1 MENDVDRLFAA
12 CSEKNRLSAAEKEEK
27 KRRTTFPQKSK
38 SVEKKINNSDRELK
52 TKKRY
57 DIIGL

>member
-1 MENDVDRLFAA
+1 MLRKMGMWTEKIGDLAA
-12 CSEKNRLSAAEKEEK
+12 DKEEK
-27 KRRTTFPQKSK
+27 KKRTTFPQKRK
-38 SVEKKINNSDRELK
+38 SVEKKINNSDRKLK

>member
-1 MENDVDRLFAA
+1 MR
-12 CSEKNRLSAAEKEEK
+12 RR
-27 KRRTTFPQKSK
+27 KRRTTFPQKRK